1 MQLLNKAGRRCKNG
15 WSRNQMRAPPHSSPL
30 IQVFFSGQ
38 FPNEVVV
45 KMFEFLDTAMDRML
59 AEYGEIPEKIE
70 EYREMLQSD
79 REMYFWNATL
89 DLGVRIA
96 KAQQE
101 WTRDLISDLKNGRV
115 PQE

>member
-1 MQLLNKAGRRCKNG
+1 
-15 WSRNQMRAPPHSSPL
+15 
-30 IQVFFSGQ
+30 
-38 FPNEVVV
+38 VV

-59 AEYGEIPEKIE
+59 ATYAEVPEKIE

-96 KAQQE
+96 KVQQE
-101 WTRDLISDLKNGRV
+101 WARDLISDLKNGRV
-115 PQE
+115 PQK